1 MNFRLGLS
9 LMTVLAFA
17 GCRDGGEGE
26 TESGTGTDTGDI
38 PAGDIELDEF
48 FGLAE
53 AAYCEWAVECHG
65 FGVVERCGA
74 VMHIEERMSMR
85 LLAGVG
91 PSEAI
96 PAAYYKDAVEIG
108 RIVYDKKLAASC
120 LEYVRTRS
128 CDRPQ
133 YHETTEEELAGQLAC
148 TSLFQGRMGKN
159 GPCMSALECA
169 ETAICGFDPTC
180 VDMCCVGACRVLAEP
195 LKLGE
200 DCSNGNQ
207 ACEPGT
213 YCAFDP
219 NLGVSTVCSTP
230 PTAGQPCPDYVC
242 GGGALCEFDGN
253 TQVCVAPRP
262 SGTPC
267 DYDDQCDNGLSCVHD
282 QNYENGVCLRPAD
295 QGEACDP
302 LSPDTVC
309 RRFDNHCDPGS
320 KVCAPLPGNGEPCF
334 EYNCRGDFFC
344 ADNNGQQRCSP
355 VADAG
360 EGCGYVPSNGNYIP
374 CSGDS
379 VCAGENFDAQS
390 CVAPGADAPCPVPA
404 DPLAGG

>member
-9 LMTVLAFA
+9 LISVLVLA

-26 TESGTGTDTGDI
+26 EGTGTDTGEL
-38 PAGDIELDEF
+38 PSGDIALEDF

-53 AAYCEWAVECHG
+53 AAFCEWAVECHG
-65 FGVVERCGA
+65 FGVVERCA
-74 VMHIEERMSMR
+74 NVMHFENELNMR
-85 LLAGVG
+85 LLTGLGADAPTPVDYFK
-91 PSEAI
+91 EAV
-96 PAAYYKDAVEIG
+96 AVG
-108 RIVYDKKLAASC
+108 RIEYDEEQAAAC

-128 CDRPQ
+128 CDNPR
-133 YHETTEEELAGQLAC
+133 YHVTSEAEAAGQLAC
-148 TSLFQGRMGKN
+148 AAVFTGRMGRN

-169 ETAICGFDPTC
+169 ETAICGFDPNC

-207 ACEPGT
+207 TCESGT
-213 YCAFDP
+213 YCRFDQNTGMP
-219 NLGVSTVCSTP
+219 TVCTAA

-253 TQVCVAPRP
+253 MQVCVAPRE
-262 SGTPC
+262 SGAPC
-267 DYDDQCDNGLSCVHD
+267 DYDDQCEPGLSCQHD
-282 QNYENGVCLRPAD
+282 QNYENGKCLRPAD

-309 RRFDNHCDPGS
+309 RRFDNECDPVSETCG
-320 KVCAPLPGNGEPCF
+320 PLPGKGEPCP
-334 EYNCRGDFFC
+334 NHDCRGDFFC
-344 ADNNGQQRCSP
+344 ANEQCVP

-360 EGCGYVPSNGNYIP
+360 EGCGYVPNTGNFIP

-379 VCAGENFDAQS
+379 RCAGDFDAGT
-390 CVAPGADAPCPVPA
+390 CVAPSGETPCPVPA
-404 DPLAGG
+404 DPVPGA